1 MEAEDLSLP
10 TDLDLVS
17 PISLPPDG
25 RVPDPETGAATPDEY
40 DRYFRIHRGAP
51 DLVSWS
57 ESCLDLTETVLDEL
71 RESGLDDAD
80 QRDIL
85 RGFVI
90 VLRTTLSRWVVASHD
105 ATTQQGEPK
114 Q

>member
-1 MEAEDLSLP
+1 MESEDVSLP
-10 TDLDLVS
+10 TDFDLVS

-40 DRYFRIHRGAP
+40 DRYFRIRRDTA
-51 DLVSWS
+51 DLASWS

-71 RESGLDDAD
+71 RESCLDDAD

-90 VLRTTLSRWVVASHD
+90 VLQTTLARWVAASHN
-105 ATTQQGEPK
+105 TTHREEELK